1 MARLLWSRGRVQMVT
16 VRGRRLRVAIRP
28 GSIAESDCPPL
39 LLCNGIGASLEL
51 LQPLVDA
58 LHPNRAII
66 RFDLP
71 GIGGSPA
78 PALPYHLIGLPSMV
92 EGILSQVGYRQ
103 VDVLGVSWGGGLA
116 TQLALARPHLVRR
129 LVLVATG
136 TGMLMVP
143 ARPGVLR
150 HMITPRRH
158 RDAGYSVQV
167 AGDLYG
173 GGLRSRPERAREL
186 LRPHTG
192 SGTRRGYYFQ
202 LLAATGW
209 TSLPLLPLLRQPTLL
224 LAGDDDPIIPL
235 VNARIM
241 HRLIARSRLHIYPG
255 GHLEPIDR
263 PQLLAPV
270 IEEFLRERHPAAM
283 KKEGRAVL

>member
-1 MARLLWSRGRVQMVT
+1 VARLLWSRERVQMVT
-16 VRGRRLRVAIRP
+16 VRGRRLRVATRP
-28 GSIAESDCPPL
+28 GTRGEPPL

-58 LHPNRAII
+58 LHPGRGVI

-71 GIGGSPA
+71 GIGGSP
-78 PALPYHLIGLPSMV
+78 PSALPYHLVGLPALV
-92 EGILSQVGYRQ
+92 DGLLEQLDHRH

-116 TQLALARPHLVRR
+116 TQLALARPRLVRR
-129 LVLVATG
+129 LVLAATG
-136 TGMLMVP
+136 TGLLMVP

-167 AGDLYG
+167 AGDIYG
-173 GGLRSRPERAREL
+173 GSLRARPDRAREL
-186 LRPHTG
+186 LRLHAG

-202 LLAATGW
+202 LLAAAGW

-241 HRLIARSRLHIYPG
+241 HQLIARSQLHVYQG
-255 GHLEPIDR
+255 GHLELIDR

-270 IEEFLRERHPAAM
+270 IEEFLGKQAPLATM
-283 KKEGRAVL
+283 KKGRTLP

>member
-1 MARLLWSRGRVQMVT
+1 MARLLWSRERVQMVS
-16 VRGRRLRVAIRP
+16 VRGRRLRVATRP
-28 GSIAESDCPPL
+28 GNLVEPPL

-58 LHPNRAII
+58 VHPGRAVI

-78 PALPYHLIGLPSMV
+78 PALPYHLIGLPAMV
-92 EGILSQVGYRQ
+92 EAMLGQLGHSR
-103 VDVLGVSWGGGLA
+103 VDVLGISWGGGLA
-116 TQLALARPHLVRR
+116 TQLALARPRLVRR
-129 LVLVATG
+129 LVLAATG
-136 TGMLMVP
+136 TGVLMVP

-158 RDAGYSVQV
+158 RDASYSVQV
-167 AGDLYG
+167 AGDIYG
-173 GGLRSRPERAREL
+173 GGLRARPERAREL

-202 LLAATGW
+202 LLAGAGW
-209 TSLPLLPLLRQPTLL
+209 TSLPMLPMLRQPTLL

-241 HRLIARSRLHIYPG
+241 AQLIARSRLHIYPG
-255 GHLEPIDR
+255 GHLELIDR

-270 IEEFLRERHPAAM
+270 IEEFLREQDPVAGH
-283 KKEGRAVL
+283 KEGRAGL

>member
-1 MARLLWSRGRVQMVT
+1 MARLLWSRERVQMVT
-16 VRGRRLRVAIRP
+16 ARGRQLRVATRP
-28 GSIAESDCPPL
+28 GSVGEGGPPL

-58 LHPNRAII
+58 LHPSRAII

-78 PALPYHLIGLPSMV
+78 PALPYHLIGLPAML
-92 EGILSQVGYRQ
+92 EGMLSQLGHQ
-103 VDVLGVSWGGGLA
+103 EVDVLGVSWGGGLA
-116 TQLALARPHLVRR
+116 TQLALARPRLVRR

-136 TGMLMVP
+136 TGMLMIP

-167 AGDLYG
+167 AGDIYG
-173 GGLRSRPERAREL
+173 GSLRARSDRAREL

-192 SGTRRGYYFQ
+192 SGTRRGYYYQ

-209 TSLPLLPLLRQPTLL
+209 TSLPVLPLLRQPTLL

-241 HRLIARSRLHIYPG
+241 HQLIARSQLHIYPG
-255 GHLEPIDR
+255 GHLELIDR

-270 IEEFLRERHPAAM
+270 IEKFLREQDPEAT
-283 KKEGRAVL
+283 KKEGRAGL

>member
-1 MARLLWSRGRVQMVT
+1 MARLLRSRERVQMVT
-16 VRGRRLRVAIRP
+16 VRGRRLRVATRP
-28 GSIAESDCPPL
+28 GSLAEGVPL

-58 LHPNRAII
+58 LHPGRKII

-78 PALPYHLIGLPSMV
+78 PALPYHLIGLPAML
-92 EGILSQVGYRQ
+92 EGMLSQLGHQQ

-116 TQLALARPHLVRR
+116 TQLALVRPRLVRR

-143 ARPGVLR
+143 AGPGVLR

-167 AGDLYG
+167 AGDIYG
-173 GGLRSRPERAREL
+173 GSLRASPDRAREL

-192 SGTRRGYYFQ
+192 SGTKRGYYYQ

-241 HRLIARSRLHIYPG
+241 HQLIARSQLHIYPG
-255 GHLEPIDR
+255 GHLELIDR

-270 IEEFLRERHPAAM
+270 IEQFLREQDPAAM
-283 KKEGRAVL
+283 KKEGRAGL

>member
-1 MARLLWSRGRVQMVT
+1 MARLLWSRERVQMVT
-16 VRGRRLRVAIRP
+16 VRGRRLRVATRP
-28 GSIAESDCPPL
+28 GSLGQPPL

-51 LQPLVDA
+51 LQPLVEA
-58 LHPNRAII
+58 LHPGRAII

-71 GIGGSPA
+71 GIGGSPP
-78 PALPYHLIGLPSMV
+78 PALPYHLIGLPAMV
-92 EGILSQVGYRQ
+92 DGLLEQLGHRH

-129 LVLVATG
+129 LVLAATG
-136 TGMLMVP
+136 TGLLMVP
-143 ARPGVLR
+143 ARPAVLR

-167 AGDLYG
+167 AGDIYG
-173 GGLRSRPERAREL
+173 GSLRECPERAREL

-192 SGTRRGYYFQ
+192 SATKRGYYFQ
-202 LLAATGW
+202 LMAAAGW

-241 HRLIARSRLHIYPG
+241 HQLIARSQLHIYQG
-255 GHLEPIDR
+255 GHLELIDR
-263 PQLLAPV
+263 PKLLAPV
-270 IEEFLRERHPAAM
+270 IEEFLREQASAVTQ
-283 KKEGRAVL
+283 KEGRTVL